1 MHTRSAFRRISTPTF
16 VAALLLIGM
25 PRPTSAA
32 GEENAAVARHRG
44 LTING
49 RPLTQLVSATADA
62 GPFWGWYPLL
72 GQGQKGVVARVRF

>member
-1 MHTRSAFRRISTPTF
+1 MHTRSAFHRISTLTF

-44 LTING
+44 VTING

-62 GPFWGWYPLL
+62 GSAFLL
-72 GQGQKGVVARVRF
+72 AGLLEQDACSGSCAARQ